1 MRQAIRSA
9 TDNTSPAPLSLTRGV
24 RELESLGILL
34 PEVQCLTWVNFEA
47 DGENKVLVRNCT
59 IAISVEPSEDI
70 ISLFT
75 FYRETEV
82 PQKVYQFFFLNKSVC
97 ILIELSKSFANC
109 GPLLP
114 NLLNQF
120 VFDVSVDEQSASC
133 LTLVTAFTSFLLFHM
148 LFKTWVPPTVVAENE
163 ACQVVN
169 FIA

>member
-9 TDNTSPAPLSLTRGV
+9 TDNTSPAPLSLARGV

-82 PQKVYQFFFLNKSVC
+82 PQKVY
-97 ILIELSKSFANC
+97 
-109 GPLLP
+109 
-114 NLLNQF
+114 
-120 VFDVSVDEQSASC
+120 
-133 LTLVTAFTSFLLFHM
+133 
-148 LFKTWVPPTVVAENE
+148 
-163 ACQVVN
+163 
-169 FIA
+169 